1 MEDKLSGL
9 RENAMLLD
17 QPRKVFSSKGYF
29 MHIDF
34 QKVSFAITVAFLGL
48 GVTARAEEIEL
59 THCYSGT
66 GAPFFQSKD
75 APALT
80 SWNQNG
86 IIMSSHPKKLLHN
99 AVVHC
104 EGIQIGTRE
113 TGSGQGYCKIIDEDG
128 DAIIAETPYSGVDYD
143 MKLLHGTGKWK
154 GVTGSLHSTRIA
166 RSENGKG
173 AMPGT
178 YQGCR
183 SERGQFDLPK

>member
-1 MEDKLSGL
+1 MGFRKLCL
-9 RENAMLLD
+9 
-17 QPRKVFSSKGYF
+17 
-29 MHIDF
+29 
-34 QKVSFAITVAFLGL
+34 AIAFAFLEFG
-48 GVTARAEEIEL
+48 AMAWAEEIEL

-86 IIMSSHPKKLLHN
+86 IIMSAHPKKLLNN
-99 AVVHC
+99 AVVRC

-183 SERGQFDLPK
+183 AERGHFDLQR